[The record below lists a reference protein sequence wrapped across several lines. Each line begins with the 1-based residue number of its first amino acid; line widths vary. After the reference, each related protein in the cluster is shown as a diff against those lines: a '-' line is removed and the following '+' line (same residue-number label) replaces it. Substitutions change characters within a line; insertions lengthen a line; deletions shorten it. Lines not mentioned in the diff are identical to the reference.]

1 MIKMNKKV
9 FGGIGIVVI
18 IIAVA
23 MIMVFLMSTK
33 DTNVNKNVLSISDD
47 YFKGTWCVA
56 QRSGV
61 AVTNEYFVFDEN
73 YVSDYRDSSE
83 EAYMSSLYSIID
95 SGMLSMSDVS
105 KKFVIEAVSN
115 NIVKL
120 IDTDNKEVWSM
131 LRCSGDG
138 LDFDKFSASEIEGTW
153 NVLFHGGQAVQGE
166 TMLFDNGVFVDYR
179 DGSTEPYLESTYE
192 WTKNGH
198 MLISKL
204 DLEIEVF
211 KTGNNSFGL
220 IETDTGYIWEI
231 EKE

>member
-1 MIKMNKKV
+1 MKKKV
-9 FGGIGIVVI
+9 FVGIGIVVI
-18 IIAVA
+18 IIAAA

-61 AVTNEYFVFDEN
+61 AVKNEYFVFDEN
-73 YVSDYRDSSE
+73 YVSDYRDNSE
-83 EAYMSSLYSIID
+83 EAYMSSVYSIID

-120 IDTDNKEVWSM
+120 IDTESKEVWNL

-138 LDFDKFSASEIEGTW
+138 LDLYEVSDFEIEGTW

-166 TMLFDNGVFVDYR
+166 TMIFDNGAFVDYR

-192 WTKNGH
+192 WNENGYL
-198 MLISKL
+198 LISKL

-211 KTGNNSFGL
+211 KTGDSSLGL